1 MNKNIL
7 ITALGL
13 TLVLSSCSGKKDT
26 VNEKEVKNT
35 PKVVKMENMAVEF
48 YYVCPMES
56 HKHITSD
63 KAGPCESCGMQL
75 VQAVPVNPED
85 AEFYA
90 CPRAEHSHL
99 RSDKPGEC
107 TECGSGLH
115 AMKLKTI

>member
-7 ITALGL
+7 ITVLGL
-13 TLVLSSCSGKKDT
+13 TLVLSACSGKKET
-26 VNEKEVKNT
+26 AGVKEEKNT
-35 PKVVKMENMAVEF
+35 AKAMKMENTVVEF

-56 HKHITSD
+56 HKHITAD
-63 KAGPCESCGMQL
+63 KAGACETCGMQL
-75 VQAVPVNPED
+75 VQAVPVNSED

-90 CPRAEHSHL
+90 CPMAEHSHL

-107 TECGSGLH
+107 TACGMELH

>member
-13 TLVLSSCSGKKDT
+13 TLVLSACSGKKDT
-26 VNEKEVKNT
+26 ANEKEVKNT
-35 PKVVKMENMAVEF
+35 PKAVKMENTAAEF

-63 KAGPCESCGMQL
+63 KAGPCETCGMQL
-75 VQAVPVNPED
+75 VQAVPVNPEE

-107 TECGSGLH
+107 AECGLELH